1 MQELGSVPEKAHRNM
16 TGIEWDLAREVK
28 SEVWEPWGKAIGEK
42 YGKVKRREGEG
53 EEKLTF
59 KGFLGESPFL
69 GCHPECAGLMRWS
82 QGHTHPYAR
91 CTLTIIP
98 VLELQPNSESQM
110 EQLF

>member
-42 YGKVKRREGEG
+42 YGKDKGREGEG

-59 KGFLGESPFL
+59 KGFLGGVSILGVSP
-69 GCHPECAGLMRWS
+69 
-82 QGHTHPYAR
+82 
-91 CTLTIIP
+91 
-98 VLELQPNSESQM
+98 
-110 EQLF
+110 